1 MEEPQIKNSTSQEDM
16 LEKDEMPSDSDLKN
30 QYREPS
36 PERED
41 DDSEVPENTEQ
52 KIAQKSEEENEN
64 EENEAEENEE
74 NEENEQKEEKEVNSD
89 EKTDEENNKMKKI
102 NDNNKENSEIV
113 LNKENIANNYYD
125 DGQAHEE
132 YRYSLSGKLYKLIKA
147 GEGYTEYEEVKIDQP
162 YSVSSTNQDYQ
173 YYSSNQNYQYN
184 EQGQGYQYDLPS
196 QSYQDGQYYQYYQQ
210 GQIYPSYQ
218 NNVQNYQY
226 AYGGQD
232 NQYINIEQPYQ
243 YQQNQGYPAQTI
255 PERNQYQQNM
265 QKQYRH
271 KYQRQNV
278 IEINPSPKKQA
289 NNNMA
294 QFRKGIHQIKQ
305 TNNDEKKIVKRK
317 QSPKDS
323 VAKKDRAKN
332 GENSNQDEKNQEIGF
347 NKQNPKL
354 FSFKD
359 ISSKRIDSFSYV
371 NLDKKDFSEYM
382 DIPRESYE
390 KHLKAKTLYL
400 DSGMNSGKYR
410 FKEKEEP
417 ENTKISQKEI
427 LNEIARRS
435 TKESNKKEK
444 FEILDKYVSYA
455 FVDKK
460 GLKGKNGKINEKVRT
475 DSINETNTNNEFKNS
490 KTQSQSLSPI
500 SLSSNI
506 KTKSKIETGNN
517 SNSNSSPNNNN
528 EISSIKFNSEL
539 SLEPTD
545 NYSKY
550 LFDQINKIRTDPQSF
565 IGIIDDSKANI
576 VKNKNGL
583 FAYGGKVK
591 IALHEGES
599 AFDEAIEDLQNT
611 EPMGKLEFCPLITAQ
626 LPRNE
631 KEIKDKNYLRT
642 QVKEMIDG
650 GINVKCYWRDL
661 IKDPETSFLLMIVDD
676 NGSRKGRKRRDILNP
691 KIKYIG
697 ISSVEIN
704 NKFACYVTLS
714 SKLEK

>member
-1 MEEPQIKNSTSQEDM
+1 MEEPKIKNSALQEDM

-30 QYREPS
+30 QYKEPS

-41 DDSEVPENTEQ
+41 DDSEVPENTEP

-64 EENEAEENEE
+64 DQNEEEENEE
-74 NEENEQKEEKEVNSD
+74 NEENNEKEEKEEISE
-89 EKTDEENNKMKKI
+89 EKTDENNNNEKKI
-102 NDNNKENSEIV
+102 NINNQENSEIV

-132 YRYSLSGKLYKLIKA
+132 YRYSLSGKLYKLVKA
-147 GEGYTEYEEVKIDQP
+147 GEGYTEYEEVIIDQP
-162 YSVSSTNQDYQ
+162 YSVSSTNQGYQ
-173 YYSSNQNYQYN
+173 YYTSNQNYQYN
-184 EQGQGYQYDLPS
+184 QQGQEYQYEIPS
-196 QSYQDGQYYQYYQQ
+196 QSYKDGQYYPYYQQ
-210 GQIYPSYQ
+210 GQIYPSYE

-226 AYGGQD
+226 EYGGQQ

-243 YQQNQGYPAQTI
+243 YQQNRGYQMQMI
-255 PERNQYQQNM
+255 PGRNQYQQY
-265 QKQYRH
+265 QH

-278 IEINPSPKKQA
+278 IEITPSPKKQA
-289 NNNMA
+289 NNNMD
-294 QFRKGIHQIKQ
+294 QLRKGIHQIKQ
-305 TNNDEKKIVKRK
+305 TKKEEKTIVKRK

-323 VAKKDRAKN
+323 VAKKDKSKN
-332 GENSNQDEKNQEIGF
+332 EENSVQDTISQEFGF

-371 NLDKKDFSEYM
+371 NLDKKDFSEYI
-382 DIPRESYE
+382 DIPKESYE
-390 KHLKAKTLYL
+390 KHSKAKTLYL
-400 DSGMNSGKYR
+400 DSGVNSGKYR

-417 ENTKISQKEI
+417 ENTKISQKDFI
-427 LNEIARRS
+427 NEIARRS
-435 TKESNKKEK
+435 TKDSKKEL
-444 FEILDKYVSYA
+444 FEILDKYVSYTMIE
-455 FVDKK
+455 KK
-460 GLKGKNGKINEKVRT
+460 GLKGKIGKINEKVRT
-475 DSINETNTNNEFKNS
+475 ESINEANTKDEFKNS

-539 SLEPTD
+539 SLEPND

-550 LFDQINKIRTDPQSF
+550 LFDQINKIRADPQSF

-631 KEIKDKNYLRT
+631 KEIKDKNYLKT
-642 QVKEMIDG
+642 QVKEMTDG

-697 ISSVEIN
+697 ISSVEIS

>member
-1 MEEPQIKNSTSQEDM
+1 MIPGS
-16 LEKDEMPSDSDLKN
+16 
-30 QYREPS
+30 
-36 PERED
+36 
-41 DDSEVPENTEQ
+41 
-52 KIAQKSEEENEN
+52 
-64 EENEAEENEE
+64 
-74 NEENEQKEEKEVNSD
+74 
-89 EKTDEENNKMKKI
+89 KT
-102 NDNNKENSEIV
+102 
-113 LNKENIANNYYD
+113 
-125 DGQAHEE
+125 
-132 YRYSLSGKLYKLIKA
+132 
-147 GEGYTEYEEVKIDQP
+147 
-162 YSVSSTNQDYQ
+162 YQ
-173 YYSSNQNYQYN
+173 
-184 EQGQGYQYDLPS
+184 
-196 QSYQDGQYYQYYQQ
+196 
-210 GQIYPSYQ
+210 
-218 NNVQNYQY
+218 
-226 AYGGQD
+226 
-232 NQYINIEQPYQ
+232 
-243 YQQNQGYPAQTI
+243 
-255 PERNQYQQNM
+255 
-265 QKQYRH
+265 H
-271 KYQRQNV
+271 KYQSQNI
-278 IEINPSPKKQA
+278 IEITPSPKKQA
-289 NNNMA
+289 NNNMS
-294 QFRKGIHQIKQ
+294 QFRKGIHQIKK
-305 TNNDEKKIVKRK
+305 TNKEENKVKRR

-323 VAKKDRAKN
+323 VSKKVKSRN
-332 GENSNQDEKNQEIGF
+332 EENNSIQDTKSQEIGF

-371 NLDKKDFSEYM
+371 NLDKKEFSEYM

-390 KHLKAKTLYL
+390 KHLKSKTLYL

-427 LNEIARRS
+427 LNEISRRS
-435 TKESNKKEK
+435 ALETKKKDN

-455 FVDKK
+455 FIDKK
-460 GLKGKNGKINEKVRT
+460 GLKGKIGKINEKVRT
-475 DSINETNTNNEFKNS
+475 DSINETNTNNDFKNS

-550 LFDQINKIRTDPQSF
+550 IFEQINKLRTDPQSF

-583 FAYGGKVK
+583 FAYDGKVK
-591 IALHEGES
+591 IALFEGES
-599 AFDEAIEDLQNT
+599 AFDDAIEDLQNT

-631 KEIKDKNYLRT
+631 KEIKDKNYLKT
-642 QVKEMIDG
+642 QVKEMTDG

-704 NKFACYVTLS
+704 NKFACYITLS

>member
-1 MEEPQIKNSTSQEDM
+1 MEEPQIRNSTSQEDM

-30 QYREPS
+30 QYNEPS
-36 PERED
+36 LERED
-41 DDSEVPENTEQ
+41 DDSEVPENTEP
-52 KIAQKSEEENEN
+52 KISQKSEEENEN
-64 EENEAEENEE
+64 EQKEAEENEE
-74 NEENEQKEEKEVNSD
+74 NEENDQKEEREENSEEKSD
-89 EKTDEENNKMKKI
+89 ERNNNVNKV
-102 NDNNKENSEIV
+102 NANNQDNSEIV
-113 LNKENIANNYYD
+113 LNKENIANNYAD
-125 DGQAHEE
+125 DGQVHEE

-147 GEGYTEYEEVKIDQP
+147 TEGYTEYEEVKIDQP
-162 YSVSSTNQDYQ
+162 YNVSSTNQDYQ
-173 YYSSNQNYQYN
+173 YYGGNQNYQYN
-184 EQGQGYQYDLPS
+184 QQGQEYQYDLPS
-196 QSYQDGQYYQYYQQ
+196 QSYQDGQYYPYYQQ

-226 AYGGQD
+226 SYGGQE

-243 YQQNQGYPAQTI
+243 YQQNLGYQIQVPGSKT
-255 PERNQYQQNM
+255 YQ
-265 QKQYRH
+265 H

-278 IEINPSPKKQA
+278 IEIISSPKKPD

-294 QFRKGIHQIKQ
+294 QFRKGIHQIKK
-305 TNNDEKKIVKRK
+305 TNKDEKKVKRN

-323 VAKKDRAKN
+323 VSKKVKSRNEESSIPDSKSQ
-332 GENSNQDEKNQEIGF
+332 GIGF

-371 NLDKKDFSEYM
+371 NLDKKEFSENM
-382 DIPRESYE
+382 DIPKESNE

-400 DSGMNSGKYR
+400 DAMNSGKYR

-427 LNEIARRS
+427 LNEISRRS
-435 TKESNKKEK
+435 ALETKKKDN
-444 FEILDKYVSYA
+444 FEILDKYVSYT
-455 FVDKK
+455 FIDKK
-460 GLKGKNGKINEKVRT
+460 GLKGKIGKINEKVRT
-475 DSINETNTNNEFKNS
+475 DSMNETNTNNDFKNS

-539 SLEPTD
+539 SLEPND

-550 LFDQINKIRTDPQSF
+550 IFDQINKIRTDPQSF

-583 FAYGGKVK
+583 FAYDGKVK
-591 IALHEGES
+591 IALFEGES

-631 KEIKDKNYLRT
+631 KEIKDKNYLKT

-661 IKDPETSFLLMIVDD
+661 IKDPETSFLLTIVDD

-691 KIKYIG
+691 KMKYIG
-697 ISSVEIN
+697 ISSVQIS